1 MNIRCG
7 WHPLFSCVVASLA
20 ACTAVPPAGPTAA
33 ITIDRPTVPPDPR
46 PTRARIEPRV
56 DAHQHVMSPAAQAL
70 VVPHPELVAIQLP
83 RDLAELLRARE
94 RVSGAP
100 PVGGLFTDDAIIREW
115 SEGRWW
121 QGRARVDRF
130 INNLEKRVRLVP
142 KAYAADGR
150 AGYIAGSIQVL
161 DAGVD
166 GPEVYNFVLGIRKEL
181 SGPWQI
187 ASEMMSAINPP
198 VYDAPI
204 TADRLR
210 DLLDDAG
217 IRRASV
223 LSVAYWFGAPYLE
236 PPVQDAAAKTRQE
249 NDWTIAQTRRYPDRL
264 VPFCSVNPLAP
275 YALAELER
283 CAGIAD
289 VRGMKI
295 HLANSRVDLK
305 NADHVARLRTF
316 FATADRHGLALV
328 VHAKTQGGYG
338 AEQAR
343 IFLNQVMTAAPNV
356 PVQLAHMANAW
367 DAAAVYA
374 AAIEAGDPH
383 TRLLFFDLAQAVP
396 VPKQEQTPAVMT
408 EIAATLRRIG
418 LERIFFGSDMDAGG
432 NPSPRD
438 HWKAI
443 RQLPLTDDEI
453 RTLAENIPPYLR

>member
-1 MNIRCG
+1 MNTHHR
-7 WHPLFSCVVASLA
+7 WRTLFPCVVLCLA
-20 ACTAVPPAGPTAA
+20 ACGATPNAT
-33 ITIDRPTVPPDPR
+33 PDPR
-46 PTRARIEPRV
+46 PARARIEPRI
-56 DAHQHVMSPAAQAL
+56 DAHQHLMSPAAQAL
-70 VVPHPELVAIQLP
+70 VVLHPELVAIQLP
-83 RDLAELLRARE
+83 PDLARLLRARE
-94 RVSGAP
+94 QVSGAP
-100 PVGGLFTDDAIIREW
+100 PVGELFTDDAIIREW

-121 QGRARVDRF
+121 QGRARIDRF
-130 INNLEKRVRLVP
+130 MNHLEKRVRLVP
-142 KAYAADGR
+142 KAYAADDR
-150 AGYIAGSIQVL
+150 AGYVAGNIEVL
-161 DAGVD
+161 ETGDAGR
-166 GPEVYNFVLGIRKEL
+166 EVYNFMIGIRR
-181 SGPWQI
+181 GPAGQWQI

-204 TADRLR
+204 TADHLR

-217 IRRASV
+217 IHKAAV
-223 LSVAYWFGAPYLE
+223 LSVAYWFGAPYRE

-275 YALAELER
+275 YALTELAR

-305 NADHVARLRTF
+305 NAEHIALLRAF
-316 FATADRHGLALV
+316 FAAADRHGLALV

-343 IFLNQVMTAAPNV
+343 IFLDQLLPAAPNV

-367 DAAAVYA
+367 EAAAVYA
-374 AAIEAGDPH
+374 DAIAAGDPR
-383 TRLLFFDLAQAVP
+383 TRLLCFDLAQAVP
-396 VPKQEQTPAVMT
+396 VPKQEQTPALMA

-418 LERIFFGSDMDAGG
+418 LQRIYFGSDMDVGG
-432 NPSPRD
+432 NPSPRE

-443 RQLPLTDDEI
+443 RQLPLTDDEL
-453 RTLAENIPPYLR
+453 RTLADNVAPYLR